1 MISSLFIDSPCF
13 SDYTTFRGQTMQ
25 YTFVLKN
32 KSRNSTMRIPVD
44 LNSRQE
50 TERKMLKV
58 ERENPGFRVEKIEYP
73 QDSNTEMKEALV
85 KIISLANA

>member
-1 MISSLFIDSPCF
+1 
-13 SDYTTFRGQTMQ
+13 MQ